1 VLSEEEKAHIVEKI
15 KFEAEV
21 RKSLQKPCKSGKAF
35 SWLNSKIGL
44 LLVGSLITGL
54 LVPWF
59 QFTQKT
65 IEWKRQNQFDRVNY
79 KLDMMRDCLKNFV
92 LLQAYRAEAYERLQP
107 FVVKAIL
114 TASDYADFKKQFITL
129 QNKYFS
135 QNAKVTSLIIAFTAM
150 DKGNEASERLRQ
162 LFQDYIR
169 DSTLYMRDIDDLVKQ
184 KYCASNSRE
193 CLGMETDITP
203 EANTAS
209 KLKQYMTNLNRSHA
223 SMVYLMTKLIREEE
237 RKNENFLF

>member
-1 VLSEEEKAHIVEKI
+1 MLSEEEKAHIVEKI
-15 KFEAEV
+15 KFEAEI
-21 RKSLQKPCKSGKAF
+21 RKNISGPQKSSKAS

-107 FVVKAIL
+107 FLVKASL
-114 TASDYADFKKQFITL
+114 TAADYADFKKQFIAL

-135 QNAKVTSLIIAFTAM
+135 QNAKVTSLIISFTAM
-150 DKGNEASERLRQ
+150 DKGKKDSERLRQ

-169 DSTLYMRDIDDLVKQ
+169 DSTLYMRDIDNLVKQ
-184 KYCASNSRE
+184 KYCASNPHE
-193 CLGMETDITP
+193 CSDMEYNATSMAD
-203 EANTAS
+203 TAL
-209 KLKQYMTNLNRSHA
+209 KLRQYMSTLNRSH
-223 SMVYLMTKLIREEE
+223 SSIVYLMTKQIREEE
-237 RKNENFLF
+237 KKHENFLF